1 MVSRI
6 EIDVEKRLGG
16 FLLAASFAA
25 DATGVIALF
34 GASGAGKTSLIDMI
48 AGRVRPDR
56 GRIVV
61 GDRVLFDSAAGIDRP
76 PETRRAGYVFQDA
89 RLFPHLK
96 VGANL
101 RYGRRRAPRT
111 DRAVSF
117 DRVVG
122 ALDLAPLL
130 DRRIRYLSGGER
142 QRVAIGRALLTS
154 PRILLMDE
162 PLASLDPARRAEILP
177 LIEHLRDSFAIPIVY
192 VSHRLEEIVRLA
204 DTLVLMHQGTASA
217 AGPLEEMI
225 SHLDERALGSRR
237 MAGSV
242 FHARVLER
250 GGLHGSARLGFGGGT
265 MLVPDP
271 GLAVGA
277 ELRVHVRSR
286 DVSIAL
292 SRPEDISVQNIFAGT
307 IAEIQEPDGVH
318 VDIGVRLRGAD
329 GTVLWARLTRH
340 STLALGL
347 RTGQAV
353 HALVKAVAI
362 DPLGAGRTDWRS
374 RRRMPPSHS
383 SDR

>member
-1 MVSRI
+1 MASRI
-6 EIDVEKRLGG
+6 EIDVEKRLGS
-16 FLLAASFAA
+16 FSLAVRFAA

-34 GASGAGKTSLIDMI
+34 GASGAGKTSVIDMI
-48 AGRVRPDR
+48 AGLVRPDR

-61 GDRVLFDSAAGIDRP
+61 GDRVLFDSAVGIDRP
-76 PETRRAGYVFQDA
+76 PEARRAGYVFQDA

-101 RYGRRRAPRT
+101 EYGRRRAPRA

-122 ALDLAPLL
+122 ALDLGRLL
-130 DRRIRYLSGGER
+130 ERRTRYLSGGER

-192 VSHRLEEIVRLA
+192 VSHRFEEIVRLA
-204 DTLVLMHQGTASA
+204 DTLVLMREGAVSA
-217 AGPLEEMI
+217 AGPLEEVI
-225 SHLDERALGSRR
+225 GRLDERAAGTGR

-242 FHARVLER
+242 LHARVVER

-277 ELRVHVRSR
+277 PLRIHVRSR

-292 SRPEDISVQNIFAGT
+292 SRPADISVQNIFAGT
-307 IAEIQEPDGVH
+307 IAEIHDPDGAH
-318 VDIGVRLRGAD
+318 VDVGVRLDGAD
-329 GTVLWARLTRH
+329 GTLLWARLTRH

-347 RTGQAV
+347 RAGQAV
-353 HALVKAVAI
+353 HALVKAVAV
-362 DPLGAGRTDWRS
+362 DPLGGGADPQS
-374 RRRMPPSHS
+374 RRPMPSPRG